1 MITSELS
8 KKLVVSNYNSDLEW
22 LKMTHDYGFSADNT
36 IIYDRSSVKKNWS
49 HLGKTISSPN
59 IGGNQYD
66 VLRFIIENYDDLP
79 NISIFIKGNLFSKSE
94 ENYYTTKERFIQGL
108 NEDTFFSLWVDKC
121 LALND
126 FRHLTYTT
134 RESLDNG
141 RLSQP
146 VHHCDFSTNHNLEH
160 RYFSRVQDLWDWCF
174 TNSPKLNIIEF
185 IPACNFVVPKNV
197 ILKYSINLYKKLLS
211 ILFDPE
217 FSSDPTCAE
226 SHLIERTFY
235 FMWNNDLSE
244 RND

>member
-1 MITSELS
+1 MS

-121 LALND
+121 LASGD
-126 FRHLTYTT
+126 
-134 RESLDNG
+134 
-141 RLSQP
+141 
-146 VHHCDFSTNHNLEH
+146 
-160 RYFSRVQDLWDWCF
+160 
-174 TNSPKLNIIEF
+174 
-185 IPACNFVVPKNV
+185 
-197 ILKYSINLYKKLLS
+197 
-211 ILFDPE
+211 
-217 FSSDPTCAE
+217 
-226 SHLIERTFY
+226 
-235 FMWNNDLSE
+235 DLSLIHI
-244 RND
+244 

>member
-1 MITSELS
+1 MD
-8 KKLVVSNYNSDLEW
+8 KKLVVSNHNSDLEW
-22 LKMTHDYGFSADNT
+22 LSMTYDYGFSPENT
-36 IIYDRSSVKKNWS
+36 IIYDRSDEEKDWS
-49 HLGKTISSPN
+49 HLGESHRSPN
-59 IGGNQYD
+59 VGENIYD
-66 VLRFIIENYDDLP
+66 MMRFIVEYYDNLP
-79 NISIFIKGNLFSKSE
+79 DISIFIKGNLFSKSE

-174 TNSPKLNIIEF
+174 TNSPKPNIIEF
-185 IPACNFVVPKNV
+185 IPACNFVVPKNI
-197 ILKYSINLYKKLLS
+197 ILKYSINFYKKLLS

-244 RND
+244 RID